1 MEKIL
6 ETVPNFSEG
15 RNMQVVEDI
24 AGCFRGKPGVKLLD
38 YSADKDHNRCVITAV
53 GEPEV
58 LGEAVIQAAG
68 VALSAIDLTRHQG
81 QHPRMGAVDVIP
93 FIPIKG
99 MSIEEADQVANHV
112 AREIAERFGQPSFL
126 YERSARQPHRE
137 NLSDIRRG
145 GFEGMAEKMKDPL
158 WQPDYGPKTIHPT
171 GGVTAIGARMPL
183 IAFNINLGTGNLD
196 IAKAIAKAVRGS
208 SGGYKA
214 CKALGILLED
224 RHVAQVS
231 MNMVNYEQT
240 PLYRVCEAIK
250 FEAKRWGVGIIG
262 TEIVGLTPAKALID
276 AAEYYLRIEKFD
288 CHKQVMEYYLINE

>member
-1 MEKIL
+1 
-6 ETVPNFSEG
+6 
-15 RNMQVVEDI
+15 MQVVEDI

-53 GEPEV
+53 GEPGA

-112 AREIAERFGQPSFL
+112 AREIAERFGQPSFM

-137 NLSDIRRG
+137 NLSDIRLG

-196 IAKAIAKAVRGS
+196 IAKAIAKVMRHS
-208 SGGYKA
+208 NGGFRYVKA
-214 CKALGILLED
+214 MGVMLED
-224 RHVAQVS
+224 RNLAQVS
-231 MNMVNYEQT
+231 MNLTDYTQSSIFRVFEAVKREAARYGVNIIGSELIGLAPMRALADCAEFYLQIENF
-240 PLYRVCEAIK
+240 K
-250 FEAKRWGVGIIG
+250 FEQILE
-262 TEIVGLTPAKALID
+262 TQL
-276 AAEYYLRIEKFD
+276 
-288 CHKQVMEYYLINE
+288 

>member
-68 VALSAIDLTRHQG
+68 VALLAIDLTRHQG

-112 AREIAERFGQPSFL
+112 AREIAQRFGQPSFM

-196 IAKAIAKAVRGS
+196 IAKAIAKVMRHS
-208 SGGYKA
+208 NGGFRYVKA
-214 CKALGILLED
+214 MGVMLED
-224 RHVAQVS
+224 RNLAQVS
-231 MNMVNYEQT
+231 MNLTDYTQSSIFRVFEAVKREAARYGVNIIGSELIGLAPMRALADCAEFYLQIENF
-240 PLYRVCEAIK
+240 K
-250 FEAKRWGVGIIG
+250 FEQILE
-262 TEIVGLTPAKALID
+262 TQL
-276 AAEYYLRIEKFD
+276 
-288 CHKQVMEYYLINE
+288 

>member
-68 VALSAIDLTRHQG
+68 VALLAIDLTRHQG

-112 AREIAERFGQPSFL
+112 AREIAQRFGQPSFM

-196 IAKAIAKAVRGS
+196 IAKAIAKVMRHS
-208 SGGYKA
+208 NGGFRYVKA
-214 CKALGILLED
+214 MGVMLED
-224 RHVAQVS
+224 RNLAQVS
-231 MNMVNYEQT
+231 MNLTDYTQSSIF
-240 PLYRVCEAIK
+240 RV
-250 FEAKRWGVGIIG
+250 FEAVKREAARYGVNIIG
-262 TEIVGLTPAKALID
+262 SELIGLAPMRALAD
-276 AAEYYLRIEKFD
+276 CAEFYLQIENFRFE
-288 CHKQVMEYYLINE
+288 QILETQL

>member
-68 VALSAIDLTRHQG
+68 VALLAIDLTRHQG

-112 AREIAERFGQPSFL
+112 AREIAERFGQPSFM

-196 IAKAIAKAVRGS
+196 IAKAIAKVMRHS
-208 SGGYKA
+208 NGGFRYVKA
-214 CKALGILLED
+214 MGVMLED
-224 RHVAQVS
+224 RNLAQVS
-231 MNMVNYEQT
+231 MNLTDYTQSSIFRVFEAVKREAARYGVNIIGSELIGLAPMRALADCAEFYLQIENF
-240 PLYRVCEAIK
+240 K
-250 FEAKRWGVGIIG
+250 FEQILE
-262 TEIVGLTPAKALID
+262 TQL
-276 AAEYYLRIEKFD
+276 
-288 CHKQVMEYYLINE
+288 